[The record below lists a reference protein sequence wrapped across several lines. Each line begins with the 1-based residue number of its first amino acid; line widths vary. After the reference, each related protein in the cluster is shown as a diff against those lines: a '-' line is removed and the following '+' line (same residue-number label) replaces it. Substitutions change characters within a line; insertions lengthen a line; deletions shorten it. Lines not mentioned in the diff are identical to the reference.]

1 VTSCLLVG
9 LLYLPASCLT
19 KIEQQLRTR
28 QLEPLLFRI
37 PSLPE
42 EKPVYP
48 EESGKI
54 SPPAGSPT
62 EISFT

>member
-9 LLYLPASCLT
+9 LLYLPVSCLT
-19 KIEQQLRTR
+19 TTEQQLRTR
-28 QLEPLLFRI
+28 QFEPLLFRI
-37 PSLPE
+37 SSLPE

-48 EESGKI
+48 EGSGKI
-54 SPPAGSPT
+54 LPPAGSPT

>member
-9 LLYLPASCLT
+9 LPYLPVSCLT
-19 KIEQQLRTR
+19 TVEQQLRTR

-37 PSLPE
+37 PSFPE

-54 SPPAGSPT
+54 LPTAGSPT